1 MVAFCWSDANHRKCW
16 KFCIRYTAT
25 EQRPNWVCFCNYWEW
40 QSIGRIG
47 ISKIDY
53 QNKIG
58 EIGYWL
64 AENSQGKGIIHKSI
78 RTIIDFCFTDL
89 KLNRIEIK
97 CATENIQSKNI
108 PEKFN
113 FTKEGVIRQ
122 GELLYDKYVDLILYS
137 LLKTDR

>member
-1 MVAFCWSDANHRKCW
+1 MQRNKDGIEFAFVIIDNDK
-16 KFCIRYTAT
+16 
-25 EQRPNWVCFCNYWEW
+25 V
-40 QSIGRIG
+40 IGRIG
-47 ISKIDY
+47 VYKIDC

-64 AENSQGKGIIHKSI
+64 AENSQGKGIMQKSI
-78 RTIIDFCFTDL
+78 RAIIDFCFTVL
-89 KLNRIEIK
+89 KLNRVEIK
-97 CATENIQSKNI
+97 CATENIKSKNI

-137 LLKTDR
+137 LLKTDE